1 MADSAISSGGRGTA
15 LVLGGP
21 GWPARLIKGAAAAY
35 AAEGERRLLWLPV
48 LFGAGIGVYFSLD
61 FEPPLWLGV
70 GGAIVAL
77 GLAFALH
84 RRPLA
89 CEAAL
94 GVALFCA
101 GFALIGETTWER
113 QAPSLQRRLGPVA
126 LTGRVVDIDSLDRGW
141 RVILAPD
148 PLPGLAP
155 DRQPRRLRVHIAPSS
170 DLLAPGDRVA
180 MRAKLYPVPGQIL
193 PGSHDMQR
201 EAYFARIGGVGYSY
215 GAAHRID
222 PGADHR
228 SGEVSADVSGGSWR
242 ERLRDLR
249 TRMSRRIIA
258 VLPGSTGGVASALI
272 TGKRG
277 AISEAVKTAFRQSGL
292 QHLLAIAGLHLG
304 LVGGF
309 VFFAVR
315 GGLALIPWVALR
327 YPIKK
332 IAAGAALAVLT
343 CYLLLSGAAI
353 PTERA
358 FIMNGLVF
366 AAVLIDR
373 LRISMRI
380 CALAAAFVLAIEPE
394 SFVGVSFQMSF
405 GAVVALIAVYETYGQ
420 RLARLLHRPSL
431 PGRVLGYAGAV
442 VVTTVVVTI
451 GTDPYSIYH
460 FHHIA
465 LYSPLA
471 NVVAVPL
478 SALWTLPWGVVACL
492 LMPFGLERLALVP
505 MGWGIDATIEVARLV
520 SALPGNV
527 WPMPRLPAAG
537 LVVVSLG
544 GLWLCLWRGRWRRW
558 GALAIAAGLAGMA
571 LTRPPDIVVGHF
583 AHFVAVRGPDQD
595 YFVSGG
601 WGERMDGSL
610 LAEETGL
617 KLAPWPQ
624 AAQGG
629 LDCAGA
635 RCRYSAQGR
644 TVEIITGAAGL
655 PVACGDADA
664 IVSQASPALRCRSGP
679 PAIDWLYC
687 WRQGAVALWLDKGGV
702 TVESANASRGNR
714 PWVPRPQ
721 PRRRWPASHPF

>member
-1 MADSAISSGGRGTA
+1 MADAAISAGRLGA
-15 LVLGGP
+15 ASDLGGP
-21 GWPARLIKGAAAAY
+21 GWGARLFRATKEAY

-48 LFGAGIGVYFSLD
+48 FFGAGIGVYFSLT
-61 FEPPLWLGV
+61 FEPPLWLGI
-70 GGAIVAL
+70 GGTILSL

-94 GVALFCA
+94 ALSLFCA

-113 QAPSLQRRLGPVA
+113 QAPMLVRRLGPVSF
-126 LTGRVVDIDSLDRGW
+126 TGRVVDIDSLDRGW
-141 RVILAPD
+141 RVIVAPD
-148 PLPGLAP
+148 ALPGLAP
-155 DRQPRRLRVHIAPSS
+155 GEAPLRLRVHIAATS
-170 DLLAPGDRVA
+170 DLLAPGDRVS
-180 MRAKLYPVPGQIL
+180 MRAVLYPVPGQIL
-193 PGSHDMQR
+193 PGGHDMQR
-201 EAYFARIGGVGYSY
+201 EAYFARIGGVGYTY
-215 GAAHRID
+215 GPARRID
-222 PGADHR
+222 EADSAPG
-228 SGEVSADVSGGSWR
+228 GGWR
-242 ERLRDLR
+242 ERLRHLR
-249 TRMSRRIIA
+249 TEMSRRIIA

-277 AISEAVKTAFRQSGL
+277 AISEEVKQAFRQSGL

-309 VFFAVR
+309 VFFTVR

-332 IAAGAALAVLT
+332 IAAAATLAVLT
-343 CYLLLSGAAI
+343 GYLALSGAAI

-358 FIMNGLVF
+358 FVMNGLVF
-366 AAVLIDR
+366 AAILIDR

-394 SFVGVSFQMSF
+394 SLVGVSFQMSF
-405 GAVVALIAVYETYGQ
+405 GAVVALIAVYETYGR
-420 RLARLLHRPSL
+420 RLGQLLHRPSF

-451 GTDPYSIYH
+451 GTDPFSIYH

-478 SALWTLPWGVVACL
+478 SAMWTLPWGVVACL
-492 LMPFGLERLALVP
+492 LMPFGLERFALIP

-527 WPMPRLPAAG
+527 WPMPRLPMPG
-537 LVVVSLG
+537 LVLVSIG

-558 GALAIAAGLAGMA
+558 GAVAIAAGLAGMA
-571 LTRPPDIVVGHF
+571 LTRPPDIVIADIGRF
-583 AHFVAVRGPDQD
+583 LAARASDGD
-595 YFVSGG
+595 YFASAGS
-601 WGERMDGSL
+601 GERIEGSF

-617 KLAPWPQ
+617 HLTAWPQ
-624 AAQGG
+624 SGAESG
-629 LDCAGA
+629 LDCAA
-635 RCRYSAQGR
+635 ERCRYSAHGR
-644 TVEIITGAAGL
+644 EVAIVTGAAGL
-655 PVACGDADA
+655 PVECGGVDA
-664 IVSQASPALRCRSGP
+664 IVSQVPAGFRCRSLVP
-679 PAIDWLYC
+679 VIDRIDS
-687 WRQGAVALWLDKGGV
+687 WRLGAVALWLDKSGI
-702 TVESANASRGNR
+702 TIESANGSRGDR
-714 PWVPRPQ
+714 PWVPHPHA
-721 PRRRWPASHPF
+721 RRRPASHPY